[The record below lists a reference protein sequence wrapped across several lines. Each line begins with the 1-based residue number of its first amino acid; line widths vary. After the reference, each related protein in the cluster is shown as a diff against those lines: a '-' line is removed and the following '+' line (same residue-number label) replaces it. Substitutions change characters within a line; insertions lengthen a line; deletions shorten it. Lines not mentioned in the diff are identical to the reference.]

1 MNALSDEPG
10 MASTQSRLLAERL
23 RQSVLD
29 GGFAPGTRLNE
40 VHLARS
46 LSVSRTPLRA
56 ALQTLAGEGLL
67 QHTPNRGFT
76 VPALSLSTII
86 DAYEMRALA
95 EGLAARFAAERGI
108 TDALRL
114 QLEAALAEG
123 EISLAPDTADGERRR
138 LYAEANEAFH
148 GAIQEAAQSG
158 LVKDVLRICQRVP
171 QTSAHNIVAFE
182 LADMRER
189 HAAHQRIYEA
199 IICREPREA
208 EQQMRQHVLS
218 VKMSMARWYAS
229 HLSSVNSSPSKQ
241 PREQETSGRPRSKR
255 SRSSS

>member
-1 MNALSDEPG
+1 MTELSDDRSIT
-10 MASTQSRLLAERL
+10 STQSRLLAERL

-29 GGFAPGTRLNE
+29 GAFVPGARLNE
-40 VHLARS
+40 VHLARA

-67 QHTPNRGFT
+67 HHTPNRGFS

-95 EGLAARFAAERGI
+95 EGLAARFAAERGV
-108 TDALRL
+108 TDVTRLRL
-114 QLEAALAEG
+114 ESALADG
-123 EISLAPDTADGERRR
+123 ERSLAPDTADSERRR
-138 LYAEANEAFH
+138 LYAEANETFH

-158 LVKDVLRICQRVP
+158 LVKDVLRICQRIP

-182 LADMRER
+182 LANMRER

-229 HLSSVNSSPSKQ
+229 HQSSVGAAVNETAGQ
-241 PREQETSGRPRSKR
+241 PQETNELLQAQRLKK
-255 SRSSS
+255 